1 MVERDGIL
9 RFRQLPCAVDNV
21 AAGRPVP
28 RYVPVLAEC
37 SAFDPASLVAWT
49 LLRRGSRL
57 KNPIRERRAL
67 PDAQKAGEESPMN
80 RLVLAVATVFALG
93 ATAAAAH
100 DYKIGALEIG
110 NPWSRAVPKGGQ
122 VAAGYLTIKN
132 TGTAPDRLVGGT
144 SSAAGK
150 VEVHEMSM
158 DKGVMKMRPVSGGL
172 EIKPGETVELKPGSS
187 FHIMM
192 TGLKSPIERG
202 KPFKAS
208 LTFEKAGPVEVEF
221 TVVAAGASAPA
232 AAPAGTMPAGM
243 PGMPGMPGMHH

>member
-132 TGTAPDRLVGGT
+132 TGTAPDRLTGGST
-144 SSAAGK
+144 PVAGK
-150 VEVHEMSM
+150 FEIHEMTM
-158 DKGVMKMRPVSGGL
+158 DNGVMRMRPVAGGL
-172 EIKPGETVELKPGSS
+172 VIKPGETLELKPEA

-192 TGLKSPIERG
+192 MGLKQPIEQG
-202 KPFKAS
+202 KPFPAS
-208 LTFEKAGPVEVEF
+208 LTFEKAGTVDVEF
-221 TVVAAGASAPA
+221 AVQGVGAQAPE
-232 AAPAGTMPAGM
+232 MPH
-243 PGMPGMPGMHH
+243 MHH